1 MGQMDR
7 ALGHPNEMARLID
20 GRGDFNRPAVGHSN
34 VLAGKADEAPRNV
47 EGVLAALQHAGQPV
61 DCSVGV
67 AVAHGFVQRR
77 NEIVVLFSV
86 LIVEQRLF
94 RKALLQDFRPDHH
107 TSRSSFA
114 VQHGHFQGVQRRA
127 RIAVCKICDHRQH
140 VPGYLDGFPAETAG
154 VRKRM
159 AQERLQVLRGQRLQH
174 EDFAAGEKRRIDF
187 KRRVFGRRAD
197 QDDAAALDKWEESI
211 LLRLVKAVNLI
222 DK

>member
-77 NEIVVLFSV
+77 N
-86 LIVEQRLF
+86 
-94 RKALLQDFRPDHH
+94 
-107 TSRSSFA
+107 
-114 VQHGHFQGVQRRA
+114 
-127 RIAVCKICDHRQH
+127 
-140 VPGYLDGFPAETAG
+140 
-154 VRKRM
+154 
-159 AQERLQVLRGQRLQH
+159 
-174 EDFAAGEKRRIDF
+174 
-187 KRRVFGRRAD
+187 
-197 QDDAAALDKWEESI
+197 
-211 LLRLVKAVNLI
+211 
-222 DK
+222 